1 MKTAIVDDDEKD
13 LACLASH
20 LAQFF
25 RESGTPYTLVTF
37 TSPVDFLAEYRPDFD
52 FIIFDIDMPQLDG
65 IETARLLREKDGDVL
80 LMFVTNKPQYALDG
94 YAVDAIDYVLKPVS
108 YPDFRLKMQK
118 VMRFFSQNVNP
129 RLSVHT
135 VDGIVCLN
143 VSDICY
149 IESRLHYLTYH
160 TCRGD
165 FKTRGKLNEIEPQL
179 TPYHFARASVSFLV
193 NLKHVESMNGDV
205 ITVSGDTLT
214 VSRSKKASFL
224 SAFTKYIGGF
234 HS

>member
-1 MKTAIVDDDEKD
+1 MKTAVVDDDEKD
-13 LACLASH
+13 LECIASH
-20 LAQFF
+20 LARFF
-25 RESGTPYTLVTF
+25 RENSTPYEIETF
-37 TSPVDFLAEYRPDFD
+37 ASPADFLAGYRPDFD
-52 FIIFDIDMPQLDG
+52 FIIFDIDMPQLNG
-65 IETARLLREKDGDVL
+65 IEAARLLREKDEHVL

-108 YPDFRLKMQK
+108 YPDFHLKMQK

-129 RLSVHT
+129 RLSVST

-143 VSDICY
+143 VSDIYY

-160 TCRGD
+160 TGRGNY
-165 FKTRGKLNEIEPQL
+165 KTRGKLNEIEPRL

-193 NLKHVESMNGDV
+193 NLKHLESMDGDA
-205 ITVSGDTLT
+205 ITVGGDILT

-224 SAFTKYIGGF
+224 SAFTKYVGGF